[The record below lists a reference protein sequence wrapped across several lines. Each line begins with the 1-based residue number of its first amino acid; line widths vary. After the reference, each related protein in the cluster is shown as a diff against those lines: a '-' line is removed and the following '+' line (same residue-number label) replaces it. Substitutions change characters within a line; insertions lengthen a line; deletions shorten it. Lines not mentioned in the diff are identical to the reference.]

1 MELLSIGILCNDC
14 CQAFVALCII
24 ITRGTVH
31 ISLKSKQI
39 SINDRNLEF
48 LHLRQGIG
56 SVKRESLKLCSI
68 DLVHKEK
75 DHRQT

>member
-1 MELLSIGILCNDC
+1 M
-14 CQAFVALCII
+14 
-24 ITRGTVH
+24 H

-48 LHLRQGIG
+48 LHLRQGFG